1 MQMRLA
7 LRGARARL
15 PPAPSRAHHTTGH
28 HSSASLLPQTAGGR
42 SRRNALER
50 EGDASAV
57 ADALDGAL
65 LVARDAVVA
74 DVERR
79 HRPDGVYGRCSMDGA
94 GVSGICNGGTDST
107 QRRTAWPCGDAT
119 YSHSGRAAAMCLAPS
134 DQSLLSLTSKLVIA
148 PLALRPSASCSA
160 SLA

>member
-1 MQMRLA
+1 MV
-7 LRGARARL
+7 RGARL
-15 PPAPSRAHHTTGH
+15 PPAPRRAHHTAGH

-50 EGDASAV
+50 EGDAFAV

-79 HRPDGVYGRCSMDGA
+79 HRPVGADGVSE
-94 GVSGICNGGTDST
+94 
-107 QRRTAWPCGDAT
+107 GDNT
-119 YSHSGRAAAMCLAPS
+119 
-134 DQSLLSLTSKLVIA
+134 
-148 PLALRPSASCSA
+148 
-160 SLA
+160 